1 MKTGGVVVRVARNA
15 LLIACGAAAACGGHP
30 PAAPV
35 MPSPG
40 ADVKVTFV
48 QPHAISVRQ
57 DSALV
62 LSELSGRLLAVRGDT
77 VVLRLTRVP
86 GQGNTKAWAGHE
98 VRFTRDEDTRIV
110 QTSFDG
116 TATSAIA
123 LAGISWILIV
133 LFREAHY

>member
-1 MKTGGVVVRVARNA
+1 MRVRLAMARLA
-15 LLIACGAAAACGGHP
+15 LVSALGATTACGGRP
-30 PAAPV
+30 PVPPP

-40 ADVKVTFV
+40 TDVKVTFV
-48 QPHAISVRQ
+48 QPHGINVRPDSV
-57 DSALV
+57 LV
-62 LSELSGRLLAVRGDT
+62 VSELSGRLLSVHGDT
-77 VVLRLTRVP
+77 IALRLTRVP

-98 VRFTRDEDTRIV
+98 VRFTRDDDVKIV

-133 LFREAHY
+133 LFRDAHY